1 MKKILLH
8 LIFLCALK
16 PGFAQSSDTIKI
28 SNDNSQFLTNKYFT
42 ELVEKDNDMP
52 VADVIKSTD
61 FRHTSSSFPAIKYYK
76 SVNWLKFTVTN
87 NTNDK
92 VIPISIGRSIIDE
105 FEIYYI
111 DPTTKAIIHFSS
123 LAPEFNQTF
132 TAQTLNFINVPIK
145 PGSSQTM
152 FIRIKS
158 KASAIV
164 PVEVHSVF
172 QFGQENDLQNIL
184 NGGIMGI
191 FFIMALFNLMLFIT
205 VNDRSYL
212 YYVFYIVAL
221 GVSQILILGY
231 GNNLFV
237 YDKATLNNYVFP
249 VARILFGYSILLF
262 SEEFLQLKQ
271 NLKKYHKAYKVFYG
285 LYTLPLIATIIG
297 WTSTA
302 FLLITVLIF
311 IVSIMLLFIGSLLYR
326 QGYRPAKFF
335 MVGWGLSL
343 SAIILS
349 VGRNNGVVPYSHLMS
364 NIVIYCAVIEL
375 VLFSVAL
382 ADKINFYRFQ
392 QEQSQFAALTI
403 ARENERLITEQN
415 ILLEN
420 KVKERTQELI
430 ETNQNLSLSIENL
443 KSAQLHLV
451 ETEKMASLGQLTAGV
466 AHEINN
472 PINFVS
478 ANVAPLKLD
487 FNELFTLLDKYE
499 SAINNPDPGILAEIE
514 KYKQKIDPEFVKS
527 EIINLLSGIEDGA
540 NRTSEIVRS
549 LRTFSRLDELVLK
562 PTDINTAILNT
573 LILLRSSI
581 PYYIEVKTIL
591 NSIEPLNC
599 YSGKINQVLVNL
611 INNSIQAIKAKDEH
625 NAERIL
631 IITADEGDHISVKI
645 ADTGIG
651 MSNEVRQRIF
661 EPFFT
666 TKDVGEG
673 TGLGL
678 SIVFGIIETH
688 HGAID
693 VQSTPGKGT
702 TFTVTL
708 PKNLE

>member
-1 MKKILLH
+1 MKKILLF
-8 LIFLCALK
+8 LILFYSLK
-16 PGFAQSSDTIKI
+16 PVFAQPSDTIKI
-28 SNDNSQFLTNKYFT
+28 SNNDSQFLTSQYFT
-42 ELVEKDNDMP
+42 ELVEKDNNMD

-61 FRHTSSSFPAIKYYK
+61 FQQTSSSFPAIKYYK
-76 SVNWLKFTVTN
+76 SVNWLKFTVSN
-87 NTNDK
+87 NSNDK
-92 VIPISIGRSIIDE
+92 IIPISIGRSIIDE
-105 FEIYYI
+105 FDVYYI
-111 DPTTKAIIHFSS
+111 NPATKAIVHFSS
-123 LAPEFNQTF
+123 LDPAFNQTF
-132 TAQTLNFINVPIK
+132 TAQTLNFINVSIK
-145 PGSSQTM
+145 PGGSQTI
-152 FIRIKS
+152 FLRIKS

-164 PVEVHSVF
+164 PVEVHSAF
-172 QFGQENDLQNIL
+172 QFGQENDLQNIV

-191 FFIMALFNLMLFIT
+191 FVIMALYNLMLFVT

-221 GVSQILILGY
+221 GVSQTLILGY

-249 VARILFGYSILLF
+249 ISRILFGYSILLF

-271 NLKKYHKAYKVFYG
+271 NLKRYYKIYRFFYI
-285 LYTLPLIATIIG
+285 LYLSPLLAAIIG
-297 WTSTA
+297 WTATS
-302 FLLITVLIF
+302 FLLITILIF
-311 IVSIMLLFIGSLLYR
+311 MVSIALLLIGLLLYR
-326 QGYRPAKFF
+326 QGYKPAKFF
-335 MVGWGLSL
+335 MLGWGLSL

-349 VGRNNGVVPYSHLMS
+349 VGRNTGVVPYSHIMS
-364 NIVIYCAVIEL
+364 NVVIYCAVIEL

-392 QEQSQFAALTI
+392 QEQSQFAALAI
-403 ARENERLITEQN
+403 AKENERLITEQN

-487 FNELFTLLDKYE
+487 FNELFVLLDKYE
-499 SAINNPDPGILAEIE
+499 SAINKPDPAVLAEIE
-514 KYKQKIDPEFVKS
+514 KYKQKIDPEFVKG
-527 EIINLLSGIEDGA
+527 EIITLLNGIEDGA

-581 PYYIEVKTIL
+581 PYYIDIKTVL
-591 NSIEPLNC
+591 NDIEPLNC

-611 INNSIQAIKAKDEH
+611 INNGIQAIKAKDEH
-625 NAERIL
+625 KAESIT
-631 IITADEGDHISVKI
+631 IITTDEPDHISIKI
-645 ADTGIG
+645 TDTGIG

-666 TKDVGEG
+666 TKDIGEG

-688 HGAID
+688 RGTID
-693 VQSTPGKGT
+693 VQSTPGKGS
-702 TFTVTL
+702 TFTITL
-708 PKNLE
+708 PKDLQ